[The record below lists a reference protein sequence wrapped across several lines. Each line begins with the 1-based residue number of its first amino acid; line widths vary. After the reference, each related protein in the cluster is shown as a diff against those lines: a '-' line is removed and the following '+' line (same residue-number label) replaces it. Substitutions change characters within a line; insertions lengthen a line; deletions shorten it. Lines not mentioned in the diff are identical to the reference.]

1 MLSEREQRQLEDIE
15 HQLALDD
22 PDFVRVM
29 HGRRPG
35 SKLWQRAVAIG
46 ILIAWVTATSVAVV
60 WHFWIVGDVLMAAAS
75 AAALAMVAV
84 RVVSR
89 VRRRRAF
96 RLAA

>member
-22 PDFVRVM
+22 PEFVRIM

-35 SKLWQRAVAIG
+35 SKLRQRVAAIG
-46 ILIAWVTATSVAVV
+46 VLSAWIAATTVAVV
-60 WHFWIVGDVLMAAAS
+60 GHFWVVGDVLMAAAS

-84 RVVSR
+84 RVISG

>member
-29 HGRRPG
+29 HGRRSD
-35 SKLWQRAVAIG
+35 SKLRQLVAAIG
-46 ILIAWVTATSVAVV
+46 VLIAWITATTVAVV
-60 WHFWIVGDVLMAAAS
+60 GHFWIVGDVLMAVAS
-75 AAALAMVAV
+75 AAALAMVVV
-84 RVVSR
+84 RVIAR